1 MRRTPLTNLNSMLK
15 IKKGVDP
22 VGTLHRLPLYDEG
35 GKLIKPTYKVYA
47 VHGANPAIPS
57 DGITVFLKYADGR
70 LHRTENPV
78 NCVTLEY
85 LASDF
90 EAVSESDVF
99 WE

>member
-1 MRRTPLTNLNSMLK
+1 MLK

-57 DGITVFLKYADGR
+57 DGITVFLK
-70 LHRTENPV
+70 
-78 NCVTLEY
+78 
-85 LASDF
+85 
-90 EAVSESDVF
+90 
-99 WE
+99 